1 MVPALLSVSVSS
13 VATTSVA
20 EPLFFW
26 AASAPEVRG
35 PGTDSG
41 SDQIG
46 SAPVKSCLAQEQGF
60 SFMLAYKVERLRLSA
75 PTNKKIGSGSAT
87 LATTVPVVG
96 YRRMSEILR

>member
-20 EPLFFW
+20 EPLLFW

-35 PGTDSG
+35 PGAG

-46 SAPVKSCLAQEQGF
+46 SAPVPGK
-60 SFMLAYKVERLRLSA
+60 KRRLQAA
-75 PTNKKIGSGSAT
+75 PSPYAKISHF
-87 LATTVPVVG
+87 VF
-96 YRRMSEILR
+96 